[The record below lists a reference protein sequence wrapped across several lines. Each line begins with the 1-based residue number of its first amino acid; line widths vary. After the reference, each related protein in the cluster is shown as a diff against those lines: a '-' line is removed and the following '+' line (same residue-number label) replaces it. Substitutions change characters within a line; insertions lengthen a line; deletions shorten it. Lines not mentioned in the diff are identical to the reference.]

1 MADKQIRVTT
11 DTSGIERFRSEV
23 NSLYRD
29 LEKIHQSQERIT
41 GQDADRIYRQFND
54 LTHSYNE
61 VGAGNDQQANG
72 DYFNL
77 TRLYY
82 QNNYHRV
89 IEGQRNQY
97 LAQQR
102 DQQLNNQRRID
113 NPEVSENDSN
123 SRKSILEQI
132 RDTLNKMF
140 NKNQT
145 VGGKPLQSRDGQRGE
160 ESNDGDEE
168 SGSILRPDVQGGL
181 QSIASGDFVGGL
193 GKLMGLAGLGI
204 AGAGLVKA
212 FQDVYRSQTNVYR
225 AGSSI
230 ERELER
236 LDVWSWLPF
245 SSRGRN
251 VETTRENL
259 TAYWN
264 NRGAQYQTALMNGT
278 GIDEAFNYQIRGSKV
293 LGKDDGNPEYS
304 RAMSKAIQLAGSIG
318 AGGTAVGTAIA
329 PGIGTAIGGGI
340 GAFAGFLGGA
350 GLGAWNEYMSHNVP
364 EMEVHNRGSIVLGKN
379 ISEMASDLYDY
390 RRAAVSSRN
399 ADNESIWQT
408 MLAEKTYGLDKGTLS
423 GVYAANRYQNGS
435 LSADKVAGGLLA
447 SLQRQTSDPFE
458 RSVRLQEDLGTYTQV
473 ANSIIGQTGA
483 FDSEELRNII
493 QGLTARGVQGQNLSS
508 MAQSFAGN
516 TMSGS
521 QMSRALIMQ
530 AATMSGKGGSL
541 LDLQAELEHPE
552 GATMKTLINNLW
564 NMSGGNKDFFETT
577 LSSTLGISASRL
589 RNAKRDAAKNGMNFL
604 YDKNGNLDIDSI
616 YSSGILGK
624 EFSEDEAAAMVTDQ
638 ERSEAGTANRNII
651 AGKMQQDAYQRGD
664 EDWFKSF
671 KQIEK
676 NLDTLLQ
683 MVNSGVD
690 VNIKSVSAR
699 AAGQGGTT
707 SYVSGRGSSG
717 YSAGGGGR

>member
-1 MADKQIRVTT
+1 MADKQIRVTI
-11 DTSGIERFRSEV
+11 DTSGIERFRTEV
-23 NSLYRD
+23 SNLYRD
-29 LEKIHQSQERIT
+29 LEKIQQSQERIT
-41 GQDADRIYRQFND
+41 GQDADRIYRRFND
-54 LTHSYNE
+54 LTHSYNDIS
-61 VGAGNDQQANG
+61 VSSNRQANN

-82 QNNYHRV
+82 QNSYNRV
-89 IEGQRNQY
+89 VESQRNQY

-102 DQQLNNQRRID
+102 SQQFDNRRGVAD
-113 NPEVSENDSN
+113 NSDVVGNDSN

-132 RDTLNKMF
+132 RDTLNKIF

-145 VGGKPLQSRDGQRGE
+145 VGGRPLQQRESVQGE
-160 ESNDGDEE
+160 E
-168 SGSILRPDVQGGL
+168 GSERSDSFLRPDVQGGL
-181 QSIASGDFVGGL
+181 QSIASGDFVGGF

-212 FQDVYRSQTNVYR
+212 FQDTYRSQTNVYR

-259 TAYWN
+259 AAYWN
-264 NRGAQYQTALMNGT
+264 NRNAQYQAALMNGI

-293 LGKDDGNPEYS
+293 LGKDDDPKYS
-304 RAMSKAIQLAGSIG
+304 RAMSKAIQLAGTFG
-318 AGGTAVGTAIA
+318 AGGAALGTAVV
-329 PGIGTAIGGGI
+329 PGIGSAIGGGI

-350 GLGAWNEYMSHNVP
+350 GLGTWNEYMSHKVP
-364 EMEVHNRGSIVLGKN
+364 EMEVHNRGSIVLGRN
-379 ISEMASDLYDY
+379 ISEMASDLYDF

-408 MLAEKTYGLDKGTLS
+408 MLAEKAYGLDKGVLS

-458 RSVRLQEDLGTYTQV
+458 RSVRLQEDLSTYTQV

-483 FDSEELRNII
+483 LDSELLRNII

-521 QMSRALIMQ
+521 QLSRALIMQ

-552 GATMKTLINNLW
+552 GATMKTLISNLW

-577 LSSTLGISASRL
+577 LSSTLGISASQLRTAK
-589 RNAKRDAAKNGMNFL
+589 RNAARNGTNFL
-604 YDKNGNLDIDSI
+604 YDKNGNLDIGSI
-616 YSSGILGK
+616 YSSGILG
-624 EFSEDEAAAMVTDQ
+624 EGFSEDMAAAMVTDQ

-651 AGKMQQDAYQRGD
+651 AGKLQQDAYQNGD
-664 EDWFKSF
+664 NDWFRSF

-676 NLDTLLQ
+676 NLDLLLQ
-683 MVNSGVD
+683 MMNSGVD

-699 AAGQGGTT
+699 AAGQGSTS
-707 SYVSGRGSSG
+707 SYVSGRGASG

>member
-11 DTSGIERFRSEV
+11 DTSGIERFRAEV
-23 NSLYRD
+23 NNLYRD
-29 LEKIHQSQERIT
+29 LEKIQQSQERIT

-54 LTHSYNE
+54 LTRSYNE
-61 VGAGNDQQANG
+61 VGAGDNRQAND

-82 QNNYHRV
+82 QNNYNRV
-89 IEGQRNQY
+89 VESQRNQY

-102 DQQLNNQRRID
+102 DQQFDNQRRVD
-113 NPEVSENDSN
+113 NSEVSENDSN

-132 RDTLNKMF
+132 RDTLNKIF

-145 VGGKPLQSRDGQRGE
+145 VGGRPLQPRGGEQRE
-160 ESNDGDEE
+160 EGDEE
-168 SGSILRPDVQGGL
+168 GGSFLRPDVQGGL
-181 QSIASGDFVGGL
+181 QSIASGDFVGGF

-204 AGAGLVKA
+204 AGAGLIKV

-293 LGKDDGNPEYS
+293 LGKDDDNPEYS
-304 RAMSKAIQLAGSIG
+304 RALSKAIQLVGSLG
-318 AGGTAVGTAIA
+318 AGGAAIGTAVT
-329 PGIGTAIGGGI
+329 PGIGSAIGGGI
-340 GAFAGFLGGA
+340 GAFAGFLGGY
-350 GLGAWNEYMSHNVP
+350 GLGAWNEYMSHKVP

-390 RRAAVSSRN
+390 RRAAVSLRN

-435 LSADKVAGGLLA
+435 LSADKIVGGLLA
-447 SLQRQTSDPFE
+447 SLQRQTSDSFE
-458 RSVRLQEDLGTYTQV
+458 RSVRLQEDLSSYTQV

-577 LSSTLGISASRL
+577 LSSTLGISASQLRTAK
-589 RNAKRDAAKNGMNFL
+589 RNAARNGTNFL
-604 YDKNGNLDIDSI
+604 YDRNGNLDIDSI

-638 ERSEAGTANRNII
+638 ERSEAGTANRNIV

-664 EDWFKSF
+664 KDWFKSF

-683 MVNSGVD
+683 MVNSGID

-699 AAGQGGTT
+699 AAGQGSTS
-707 SYVSGRGSSG
+707 SYVSGRGASG

>member
-1 MADKQIRVTT
+1 MADKQIRVTI
-11 DTSGIERFRSEV
+11 DTSGIERFRTEV
-23 NSLYRD
+23 SNLYRD
-29 LEKIHQSQERIT
+29 LEKIQQSQERIT
-41 GQDADRIYRQFND
+41 GQDADRIYRRFND
-54 LTHSYNE
+54 LTHSYNDIS
-61 VGAGNDQQANG
+61 VSSNRQAND

-82 QNNYHRV
+82 QNSYNRV
-89 IEGQRNQY
+89 VESQRNQY

-102 DQQLNNQRRID
+102 SQQFDNRRGVAD
-113 NPEVSENDSN
+113 NSDVVGNDSN

-132 RDTLNKMF
+132 RDTLNKIF

-145 VGGKPLQSRDGQRGE
+145 VGGRPLQQRESVQGE
-160 ESNDGDEE
+160 E
-168 SGSILRPDVQGGL
+168 GSERSDSFLRPDVQGGL
-181 QSIASGDFVGGL
+181 QSIASGDFVGGF

-204 AGAGLVKA
+204 AGAGLIKA
-212 FQDVYRSQTNVYR
+212 FQDTYRSQTNVYR

-259 TAYWN
+259 AAYWN
-264 NRGAQYQTALMNGT
+264 NRNAQYQAALMNGI
-278 GIDEAFNYQIRGSKV
+278 GIDEAFNYQIRGSQV
-293 LGKDDGNPEYS
+293 LGKDGDPKYS
-304 RAMSKAIQLAGSIG
+304 RAMSKAIQLAGTFG
-318 AGGTAVGTAIA
+318 AGGAALGTAVV
-329 PGIGTAIGGGI
+329 PGIGSAIGGGI

-350 GLGAWNEYMSHNVP
+350 GLGTWNEYMSHKVP
-364 EMEVHNRGSIVLGKN
+364 EMEVHNRGSIVLGRN
-379 ISEMASDLYDY
+379 ISEMASDLYDF

-408 MLAEKTYGLDKGTLS
+408 MLAEKIYGLDKGVLS

-458 RSVRLQEDLGTYTQV
+458 RSVRLQEDLSTYTQV

-483 FDSEELRNII
+483 LDSELLRNII

-521 QMSRALIMQ
+521 QLSRALIMQ

-552 GATMKTLINNLW
+552 GTTMKTLISNLW

-577 LSSTLGISASRL
+577 LSSTLGISASQLRTAK
-589 RNAKRDAAKNGMNFL
+589 RNAARNGTNFL
-604 YDKNGNLDIDSI
+604 YDKNGNLDIGSI
-616 YSSGILGK
+616 YSSGILG
-624 EFSEDEAAAMVTDQ
+624 EGFSEDMAAAMVTDQ

-651 AGKMQQDAYQRGD
+651 AGKLQQDAYQNGD
-664 EDWFKSF
+664 NDWFRSF

-676 NLDTLLQ
+676 NLDLLLQ
-683 MVNSGVD
+683 MMNSGVD

-699 AAGQGGTT
+699 AAGQGSTS
-707 SYVSGRGSSG
+707 SYVSGRGASG

>member
-11 DTSGIERFRSEV
+11 DTSGIERFRAEV
-23 NSLYRD
+23 NNLYRD
-29 LEKIHQSQERIT
+29 LERIQQSQERIT

-54 LTHSYNE
+54 LTRSYNE
-61 VGAGNDQQANG
+61 VGVGNNQQAND

-82 QNNYHRV
+82 QNNYNRV
-89 IEGQRNQY
+89 VENQRNQY

-102 DQQLNNQRRID
+102 SQQLDNQRGVSD
-113 NPEVSENDSN
+113 NSNVVDNDSN

-132 RDTLNKMF
+132 RDTLNKIF

-145 VGGKPLQSRDGQRGE
+145 VGGRPIQSRDGGQREEDGE
-160 ESNDGDEE
+160 EG
-168 SGSILRPDVQGGL
+168 GSFLRPDVQGGL
-181 QSIASGDFVGGL
+181 QSIASGDFVGGF
-193 GKLMGLAGLGI
+193 GKLMGLAGLGV
-204 AGAGLVKA
+204 AGAGLIKA
-212 FQDVYRSQTNVYR
+212 FQDTYRAQTNVYR

-236 LDVWSWLPF
+236 LAVWSWLPF

-278 GIDEAFNYQIRGSKV
+278 GIDEAFNHQIKGSQV
-293 LGKDDGNPEYS
+293 LGKDDDPQYS
-304 RAMSKAIQLAGSIG
+304 RAISKAIQLAGTFG
-318 AGGTAVGTAIA
+318 AGGAMIGTAAA
-329 PGIGTAIGGGI
+329 PGIGSAIGGGI
-340 GAFAGFLGGA
+340 GAFAGFLGGY
-350 GLGAWNEYMSHNVP
+350 GLGAWNEYMTHKVP

-379 ISEMASDLYDY
+379 ISEMASDLYNY

-408 MLAEKTYGLDKGTLS
+408 MLAEKTYGLDKGVLS

-473 ANSIIGQTGA
+473 ANSTIEQTGA

-521 QMSRALIMQ
+521 QLSRALIMQ
-530 AATMSGKGGSL
+530 AATMSGKGSSL

-552 GATMKTLINNLW
+552 GATMKTLISNLW

-577 LSSTLGISASRL
+577 LSSTLGISASQLRTAK
-589 RNAKRDAAKNGMNFL
+589 RNAARNGTNFL

-616 YSSGILGK
+616 YKSGILGK

-651 AGKMQQDAYQRGD
+651 AGKLQQDAYQNGD
-664 EDWFKSF
+664 SDWFKSF

-683 MVNSGVD
+683 MMYSGVD

-699 AAGQGGTT
+699 AAGQGSTS
-707 SYVSGRGSSG
+707 SYVSGRGASG

>member
-11 DTSGIERFRSEV
+11 DTSGIERFRAEV
-23 NSLYRD
+23 NNLYRD
-29 LEKIHQSQERIT
+29 LEKIQQSQERIT

-54 LTHSYNE
+54 LTRSYNE
-61 VGAGNDQQANG
+61 VGADNNRQAND

-82 QNNYHRV
+82 QNSYNRV
-89 IEGQRNQY
+89 VENQRNQY

-102 DQQLNNQRRID
+102 SQQLDNQRGVVD
-113 NPEVSENDSN
+113 NSNVIGNDSN

-132 RDTLNKMF
+132 RDTLNKIF

-145 VGGKPLQSRDGQRGE
+145 VGGRPLQQKGGMQGE
-160 ESNDGDEE
+160 EDSERSD
-168 SGSILRPDVQGGL
+168 SFLRSDVQGGL
-181 QSIASGDFVGGL
+181 QSIASGDFVGGF

-204 AGAGLVKA
+204 AGAGLIKA
-212 FQDVYRSQTNVYR
+212 FQDTYRAQTNVYR

-259 TAYWN
+259 AAYWN
-264 NRGAQYQTALMNGT
+264 NRNAQYQAALMNGI
-278 GIDEAFNYQIRGSKV
+278 GIDEAFNYQIRGSQV
-293 LGKDDGNPEYS
+293 LGKDDDPKYS
-304 RAMSKAIQLAGSIG
+304 RAMSKAIQLAGTFG
-318 AGGTAVGTAIA
+318 AGGAALGTAVV
-329 PGIGTAIGGGI
+329 PGIGSAIGGGI

-350 GLGAWNEYMSHNVP
+350 GLGAWNEYMTHKVP

-408 MLAEKTYGLDKGTLS
+408 MLAEKTYGLDKGVLS

-458 RSVRLQEDLGTYTQV
+458 RSVRLQEDLGAYTQV
-473 ANSIIGQTGA
+473 ANSTIEQTGA
-483 FDSEELRNII
+483 LDSELLRNII

-521 QMSRALIMQ
+521 QLSRALIMQ

-552 GATMKTLINNLW
+552 GATMKTLISNLW

-577 LSSTLGISASRL
+577 LSSTLGISASQLRTAK
-589 RNAKRDAAKNGMNFL
+589 RNAARNGTNFL
-604 YDKNGNLDIDSI
+604 YDKNGNLDIGSI
-616 YSSGILGK
+616 YSSGILG
-624 EFSEDEAAAMVTDQ
+624 EGFSEDMAAAMVTDQ

-651 AGKMQQDAYQRGD
+651 AGKLQQDAYQNGD
-664 EDWFKSF
+664 SDWFKSF

-683 MVNSGVD
+683 MMYSGVD

-699 AAGQGGTT
+699 AAGQGSTS
-707 SYVSGRGSSG
+707 SYVSGRGASG

>member
-11 DTSGIERFRSEV
+11 DTSAIERFKVEADAM
-23 NSLYRD
+23 YRD
-29 LEKIHQSQERIT
+29 LRKYSQDYLTASEKDIDAIVQKHEELVNLYRELDIANTSKTGERAFQRLDYQFTENNINRNRYQE
-41 GQDADRIYRQFND
+41 Q
-54 LTHSYNE
+54 HP
-61 VGAGNDQQANG
+61 
-72 DYFNL
+72 
-77 TRLYY
+77 
-82 QNNYHRV
+82 
-89 IEGQRNQY
+89 
-97 LAQQR
+97 
-102 DQQLNNQRRID
+102 QLD
-113 NPEVSENDSN
+113 TDDN
-123 SRKSILEQI
+123 SRKAILEQI

-140 NKNQT
+140 NKDQT
-145 VGGKPLQSRDGQRGE
+145 VGGRALRSEDDPDLFRRLHQDQE
-160 ESNDGDEE
+160 ENVQNVRKMD
-168 SGSILRPDVQGGL
+168 IQGGL
-181 QSIASGDFVGGL
+181 QAIASGDFVGGL

-204 AGAGLVKA
+204 AGAGLIKA

-293 LGKDDGNPEYS
+293 LGKDDDNPEYS
-304 RAMSKAIQLAGSIG
+304 RALSKAIQLAGSLG
-318 AGGTAVGTAIA
+318 AGGAAIGTAVT
-329 PGIGTAIGGGI
+329 PGIGSAIGGGI
-340 GAFAGFLGGA
+340 GAFAGFLGGY
-350 GLGAWNEYMSHNVP
+350 GLGAWNEYMSHKVP

-408 MLAEKTYGLDKGTLS
+408 MLAEKIYGLDKGILS

-435 LSADKVAGGLLA
+435 LSADRVAGGLLA
-447 SLQRQTSDPFE
+447 SLQRQTNDPFE

-577 LSSTLGISASRL
+577 LSSTLGISASQLRTAK
-589 RNAKRDAAKNGMNFL
+589 RNAARNGTNFL
-604 YDKNGNLDIDSI
+604 YDRNGNLDIDSI

-638 ERSEAGTANRNII
+638 ERSEAGTANRNIV

-683 MVNSGVD
+683 MVNSGID

-699 AAGQGGTT
+699 AAGQGSMS
-707 SYVSGRGSSG
+707 SYVSGRGASG
-717 YSAGGGGR
+717 YSIGGGGR

>member
-11 DTSGIERFRSEV
+11 DTSGIERFRAEV
-23 NSLYRD
+23 NNLYRD
-29 LEKIHQSQERIT
+29 LEKIQQSQERIT

-54 LTHSYNE
+54 LAHSYNE
-61 VGAGNDQQANG
+61 VGADNNRQAND

-82 QNNYHRV
+82 QNNYNRV
-89 IEGQRNQY
+89 VENQRNQY

-102 DQQLNNQRRID
+102 SQQLDNQRGVSD
-113 NPEVSENDSN
+113 NSNVVDNDSN

-132 RDTLNKMF
+132 RDTLNKIF

-145 VGGKPLQSRDGQRGE
+145 VGGRPIQSRGGGQRE
-160 ESNDGDEE
+160 EDGEE
-168 SGSILRPDVQGGL
+168 SGSFLRPDVQGGL
-181 QSIASGDFVGGL
+181 QSIASGDFVGGF

-204 AGAGLVKA
+204 AGAGLIKA
-212 FQDVYRSQTNVYR
+212 FQDTYRAQTNVYR

-259 TAYWN
+259 AAYWN
-264 NRGAQYQTALMNGT
+264 NRNAQYQAALMNGI
-278 GIDEAFNYQIRGSKV
+278 GIDEAFNYQIRGSQV
-293 LGKDDGNPEYS
+293 LGKDDDPKYS
-304 RAMSKAIQLAGSIG
+304 RAMSKAIQLAGTFG
-318 AGGTAVGTAIA
+318 AGGAALGTAVV
-329 PGIGTAIGGGI
+329 PGIGSAIGGGI

-350 GLGAWNEYMSHNVP
+350 GLGAWNEYMSHKVP
-364 EMEVHNRGSIVLGKN
+364 EMEAHNRGSIVLGKN

-408 MLAEKTYGLDKGTLS
+408 MLAEKTYGLDKGVLS

-458 RSVRLQEDLGTYTQV
+458 RSVRLQEDLSTYTQV
-473 ANSIIGQTGA
+473 ANSTIGQTGA
-483 FDSEELRNII
+483 LDSELLRNII
-493 QGLTARGVQGQNLSS
+493 QGLAARGVQGQNLSS

-521 QMSRALIMQ
+521 QLSRALIMQ

-552 GATMKTLINNLW
+552 GATMKTLISNLW

-577 LSSTLGISASRL
+577 LSSTLGISASQLRTAK
-589 RNAKRDAAKNGMNFL
+589 RNAARNGTNFL
-604 YDKNGNLDIDSI
+604 YDKNGNLDIGSI
-616 YSSGILGK
+616 YSSGILG
-624 EFSEDEAAAMVTDQ
+624 EGFSEDMAAAMVTDQ

-651 AGKMQQDAYQRGD
+651 AGKLQQDAYQNGD
-664 EDWFKSF
+664 SDWFKSF

-683 MVNSGVD
+683 MMYSGVD

-699 AAGQGGTT
+699 AAGQGSTS
-707 SYVSGRGSSG
+707 SYVSGRGASG

>member
-11 DTSGIERFRSEV
+11 DISGIERFRAEV
-23 NSLYRD
+23 NNLYRD
-29 LEKIHQSQERIT
+29 LEKIQQSQERIT

-54 LTHSYNE
+54 LTRSYNE
-61 VGAGNDQQANG
+61 VGAGNNRQAND

-82 QNNYHRV
+82 QNSYNRV
-89 IEGQRNQY
+89 VENQRNQY

-102 DQQLNNQRRID
+102 SQQLDNQRGVVD
-113 NPEVSENDSN
+113 NSNVIGNDSN

-132 RDTLNKMF
+132 RDTLNKIF

-145 VGGKPLQSRDGQRGE
+145 VGGRPLQQKGGMQGE
-160 ESNDGDEE
+160 ESSERSD
-168 SGSILRPDVQGGL
+168 SFLRSDVQGGL
-181 QSIASGDFVGGL
+181 QSIASGDFVGGF

-204 AGAGLVKA
+204 AGAGLIKA
-212 FQDVYRSQTNVYR
+212 FQDTYRAQTNVYR

-259 TAYWN
+259 AAYWN
-264 NRGAQYQTALMNGT
+264 NRNAQYQTALMNGI
-278 GIDEAFNYQIRGSKV
+278 GIDEAFNYQIRGSQV
-293 LGKDDGNPEYS
+293 LGKDDDPKYS
-304 RAMSKAIQLAGSIG
+304 RAMSKAIQLAGTFG
-318 AGGTAVGTAIA
+318 AGGAALGTAVV
-329 PGIGTAIGGGI
+329 PGIGSAIGGGI

-350 GLGAWNEYMSHNVP
+350 GLGAWNEYMTHKVP

-408 MLAEKTYGLDKGTLS
+408 MLAEKTYGLDKGVLS

-435 LSADKVAGGLLA
+435 LSVDKVVGGLLA

-458 RSVRLQEDLGTYTQV
+458 RSVRLQEDLSTYTQV
-473 ANSIIGQTGA
+473 ANSTIGQTGA
-483 FDSEELRNII
+483 LDSELLRNII

-521 QMSRALIMQ
+521 QLSRALIMQ

-552 GATMKTLINNLW
+552 GATMKTLISNLW

-577 LSSTLGISASRL
+577 LSSTLGISASQLRTAK
-589 RNAKRDAAKNGMNFL
+589 RNAARNGTNFL
-604 YDKNGNLDIDSI
+604 YDKNGNLDIGSI
-616 YSSGILGK
+616 YSSGILG
-624 EFSEDEAAAMVTDQ
+624 EGFSEDMAAAMVTDQ

-651 AGKMQQDAYQRGD
+651 AGKLQQDAYQNGD
-664 EDWFKSF
+664 NDWFKSF

-683 MVNSGVD
+683 MMNSGVD

-699 AAGQGGTT
+699 AAGQGSTL
-707 SYVSGRGSSG
+707 SYVSGRGASG

>member
-1 MADKQIRVTT
+1 MADKQIRVTI
-11 DTSGIERFRSEV
+11 DTSGIERFRTEV
-23 NSLYRD
+23 SNLYRD
-29 LEKIHQSQERIT
+29 LEKIQQSQERIT
-41 GQDADRIYRQFND
+41 GQDADRIYRRFND
-54 LTHSYNE
+54 LTHSYNDIS
-61 VGAGNDQQANG
+61 VSSNRQAND

-82 QNNYHRV
+82 QNSYNRV
-89 IEGQRNQY
+89 VESQRNQY

-102 DQQLNNQRRID
+102 SQQFDNRRGVVD
-113 NPEVSENDSN
+113 NSDVVGNDSN

-132 RDTLNKMF
+132 RDTLNKIF

-145 VGGKPLQSRDGQRGE
+145 VGGRPLQQRESVQGE
-160 ESNDGDEE
+160 E
-168 SGSILRPDVQGGL
+168 GSERSDSFLRPDVQGGL
-181 QSIASGDFVGGL
+181 QSIASGDFVGGF

-212 FQDVYRSQTNVYR
+212 FQDTYRSQTNVYR

-259 TAYWN
+259 AAYWN
-264 NRGAQYQTALMNGT
+264 NRNAQYQAALMNGI
-278 GIDEAFNYQIRGSKV
+278 GIDEAFNYQIRGSQV
-293 LGKDDGNPEYS
+293 LGKDDDPKYS
-304 RAMSKAIQLAGSIG
+304 RAMSKAIQLAGTFG
-318 AGGTAVGTAIA
+318 AGGAALGTAVV
-329 PGIGTAIGGGI
+329 PGIGSAIGGGI

-350 GLGAWNEYMSHNVP
+350 GLGTWNEYMSHKVP

-408 MLAEKTYGLDKGTLS
+408 MLAEKTYGLDKGVLS

-458 RSVRLQEDLGTYTQV
+458 RSVRLQEDLSTYTQV

-483 FDSEELRNII
+483 LDSELLRNII

-521 QMSRALIMQ
+521 QLSRALIMQ

-552 GATMKTLINNLW
+552 GTTMKTLISNLW

-577 LSSTLGISASRL
+577 LSSTLGISASQLRTAK
-589 RNAKRDAAKNGMNFL
+589 RNAARNGTNFL
-604 YDKNGNLDIDSI
+604 YDKNGNLDIGSI
-616 YSSGILGK
+616 YSSGILG
-624 EFSEDEAAAMVTDQ
+624 EGFSEDMAAAMVTDQ

-651 AGKMQQDAYQRGD
+651 AGKLQQDAYQNGD
-664 EDWFKSF
+664 NDWFRSF

-676 NLDTLLQ
+676 NLDLLLQ
-683 MVNSGVD
+683 MMNSGVD

-699 AAGQGGTT
+699 AAGQGSTS
-707 SYVSGRGSSG
+707 SYVSGRGASG

>member
-1 MADKQIRVTT
+1 MADKQIRVTI
-11 DTSGIERFRSEV
+11 DTSSIERFRTEAS
-23 NSLYRD
+23 NLYRD
-29 LEKIHQSQERIT
+29 LEKIQQSQERIT
-41 GQDADRIYRQFND
+41 GQDADRIYRRFND
-54 LTHSYNE
+54 LTHSYNDIS
-61 VGAGNDQQANG
+61 VSSNRQAND

-82 QNNYHRV
+82 QNSYNRV
-89 IEGQRNQY
+89 VESQRNQY

-102 DQQLNNQRRID
+102 SQQFDNRRGVAD
-113 NPEVSENDSN
+113 NSDVVGNDSN

-132 RDTLNKMF
+132 RDTLNKIF

-145 VGGKPLQSRDGQRGE
+145 VGGRPLQQREGVQGE
-160 ESNDGDEE
+160 E
-168 SGSILRPDVQGGL
+168 GSERSDSFLRPDVQGGL
-181 QSIASGDFVGGL
+181 QSIASGDFVGGF

-204 AGAGLVKA
+204 AGAGLIKA
-212 FQDVYRSQTNVYR
+212 FQDTYRSQTNVYR

-259 TAYWN
+259 AAYWN
-264 NRGAQYQTALMNGT
+264 NRNAQYQAALMNGI
-278 GIDEAFNYQIRGSKV
+278 GIDEAFNYQIRGSQV
-293 LGKDDGNPEYS
+293 LGKDGDPKYS
-304 RAMSKAIQLAGSIG
+304 RAMSKAIQLAGTFG
-318 AGGTAVGTAIA
+318 AGGAALGTAVV
-329 PGIGTAIGGGI
+329 PGIGSAIGGGI

-350 GLGAWNEYMSHNVP
+350 GLGTWNEYMSHKVP

-408 MLAEKTYGLDKGTLS
+408 MLAEKTYGLDKGVLS

-435 LSADKVAGGLLA
+435 LSADKVAGRLLA

-458 RSVRLQEDLGTYTQV
+458 RSVRLQEDLSTYTQV

-483 FDSEELRNII
+483 LDSELLRNII

-521 QMSRALIMQ
+521 QLSRALIMQ

-552 GATMKTLINNLW
+552 GTTMKTLISNLW

-577 LSSTLGISASRL
+577 LSSTLGISASQLRTAK
-589 RNAKRDAAKNGMNFL
+589 RNAARNGTNFL
-604 YDKNGNLDIDSI
+604 YDKNGNLDIGSI
-616 YSSGILGK
+616 YSSDILG
-624 EFSEDEAAAMVTDQ
+624 EGFSEDMAAAMVTDQ

-651 AGKMQQDAYQRGD
+651 AGKLQQDAYQNGD
-664 EDWFKSF
+664 NDWFRSF

-676 NLDTLLQ
+676 NLDLLLQ
-683 MVNSGVD
+683 MMNSGVD

-699 AAGQGGTT
+699 AAGQGSTS
-707 SYVSGRGSSG
+707 SYVSGRGASG

>member
-11 DTSGIERFRSEV
+11 DTSGIERFRAEV
-23 NSLYRD
+23 NNLYRD
-29 LEKIHQSQERIT
+29 LEKIQQSQERIT

-54 LTHSYNE
+54 LTRSYNE
-61 VGAGNDQQANG
+61 VGADNNRQAND

-82 QNNYHRV
+82 QNSYNRV
-89 IEGQRNQY
+89 VENQRNQY

-102 DQQLNNQRRID
+102 SQQLDNQRGVVD
-113 NPEVSENDSN
+113 NSNVIGNDSN

-132 RDTLNKMF
+132 RDTLNKIF

-145 VGGKPLQSRDGQRGE
+145 VGGRPLQQKGGMQGE
-160 ESNDGDEE
+160 EDSERSD
-168 SGSILRPDVQGGL
+168 SFLRSDVQGGF
-181 QSIASGDFVGGL
+181 QSIASGDFVGGF

-204 AGAGLVKA
+204 AGAGLIKA
-212 FQDVYRSQTNVYR
+212 FQDTYRAQTNVYR

-259 TAYWN
+259 AAYWN
-264 NRGAQYQTALMNGT
+264 NRNAQYQAALMNGV
-278 GIDEAFNYQIRGSKV
+278 GIDEAFNYQIRGSQV
-293 LGKDDGNPEYS
+293 LGKDDDPKYS
-304 RAMSKAIQLAGSIG
+304 RAMSKAIQLAGTFG
-318 AGGTAVGTAIA
+318 AGGAALGTAVV
-329 PGIGTAIGGGI
+329 PGIGSAIGGGI

-350 GLGAWNEYMSHNVP
+350 GLGAWNEYMTHKVP

-408 MLAEKTYGLDKGTLS
+408 MLAEKTYGLDKGVLS

-458 RSVRLQEDLGTYTQV
+458 RSVRLQEDLSTYTQV
-473 ANSIIGQTGA
+473 ANSTIGQTGA
-483 FDSEELRNII
+483 LDSELLRNII

-521 QMSRALIMQ
+521 QLSRALIMQ

-552 GATMKTLINNLW
+552 GVTMKTLISNLW

-577 LSSTLGISASRL
+577 LSSTLGISASQLRTAK
-589 RNAKRDAAKNGMNFL
+589 RNAARNGTNFL
-604 YDKNGNLDIDSI
+604 YDKNGNLDIGSI
-616 YSSGILGK
+616 YSSGILG
-624 EFSEDEAAAMVTDQ
+624 EGFSEDMAAAMVTDQ

-651 AGKMQQDAYQRGD
+651 AGKLQQDAYQNGD
-664 EDWFKSF
+664 NDWFKSF

-683 MVNSGVD
+683 MMNSGVD

-699 AAGQGGTT
+699 AAGQGSTS
-707 SYVSGRGSSG
+707 SYVSGRGASG